1 MTILTDDSLEFA
13 KDHITRFYD
22 TDFYPK
28 PYEFDAIWFCWEDIK
43 KELLSKNIEK
53 MSLLPPRAFPWK
65 KPRNGYRIVHQLE
78 PIDTIIYTALAYQ
91 VSAKIEAARV
101 PEEFGVA
108 CAYRI
113 NLSDGSFF
121 SAGSGYDQF
130 REFSKNIASR
140 KEFVL
145 LTDIADFYNQIYLH
159 RLNNAI
165 EHASPKLKS
174 IADDIESFLTRL
186 NDKASQG
193 IPVGPAASIVMAEAT
208 LTDVDQYIIDLK
220 VEHTRYVDDFRIF
233 SNDKSELETVL
244 QNLTL
249 YLYKNHRLSLS
260 TEKTMILSSKEFIE
274 KLENP
279 YEIEKIEVIEEIEI
293 LDPYNN
299 EVVDIFYI
307 EDEEKSHQL
316 VVEKVTTAFE
326 SMVKKSPLDLGFTR
340 ALIRQAKARRIE
352 ELIPAIISHFDY
364 FLPVV
369 NNIVLYLNDVTNDRT
384 LPILTSFFS
393 KWVVSNSIQNELP
406 RYWVEW
412 YLTKYPE
419 FLKNKLISDFLFS
432 SPNVITQA
440 RAAVLQNNLSWIR
453 SRKSQMLTSG
463 SWERRAILYASQI
476 LPTDE
481 RKHWL
486 LQIEK
491 DSPYILDKCISI
503 WLIKKP
509 KEYDDFEDDIPF

>member
-28 PYEFDAIWFCWEDIK
+28 PYEFDAIWFCWNDIK

-78 PIDTIIYTALAYQ
+78 PIDTIIYTALAFQ

-113 NLSDGSFF
+113 NLADGSFF

-130 REFSKNIASR
+130 RDFSKDIASR

-316 VVEKVTTAFE
+316 VVEKITTAFE
-326 SMVKKSPLDLGFTR
+326 LMVKKTPLDLGFTR
-340 ALIRQAKARRIE
+340 ALIRQAKARKIE
-352 ELIPAIISHFDY
+352 ELI
-364 FLPVV
+364 
-369 NNIVLYLNDVTNDRT
+369 
-384 LPILTSFFS
+384 
-393 KWVVSNSIQNELP
+393 
-406 RYWVEW
+406 
-412 YLTKYPE
+412 
-419 FLKNKLISDFLFS
+419 
-432 SPNVITQA
+432 
-440 RAAVLQNNLSWIR
+440 
-453 SRKSQMLTSG
+453 
-463 SWERRAILYASQI
+463 
-476 LPTDE
+476 
-481 RKHWL
+481 
-486 LQIEK
+486 
-491 DSPYILDKCISI
+491 C
-503 WLIKKP
+503 KKT
-509 KEYDDFEDDIPF
+509 